1 MVNRRETFGKFTIYD
16 LRFMIGRP
24 KTPGMSPEELR
35 ERTMRFATR
44 ILKLADAL
52 PKTASGRAVAG
63 QVARSGCSVA
73 ANYRAA
79 LRGKS
84 RADFINKITIVLEE
98 ADETEFWIE
107 LIARAGMLPRTKV
120 DALGDEAGQLVRIFN
135 ATRTTARNH
144 KS

>member
-1 MVNRRETFGKFTIYD
+1 MQFAVRV
-16 LRFMIGRP
+16 LRF
-24 KTPGMSPEELR
+24 
-35 ERTMRFATR
+35 
-44 ILKLADAL
+44 ADAL
-52 PKTASGRAVAG
+52 PKTVSGRTVAN

-73 ANYRAA
+73 ANYRSA

-98 ADETEFWIE
+98 ADETGFWIE
-107 LIARAGMLPRTKV
+107 LTERAGLLHSKRLK
-120 DALGDEAGQLVRIFN
+120 ALQDEAEQLTRIFN